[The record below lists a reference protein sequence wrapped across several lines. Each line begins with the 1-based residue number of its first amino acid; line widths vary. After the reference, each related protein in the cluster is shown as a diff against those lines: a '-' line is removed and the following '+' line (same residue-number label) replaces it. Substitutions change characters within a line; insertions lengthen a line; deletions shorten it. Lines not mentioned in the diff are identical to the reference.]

1 MLWWKSFTK
10 DCYRR
15 KICFLFPTFRLQH
28 GPLVVHL
35 LLIQSS
41 PHFAAEMIT
50 QSLKKED
57 GKSTSYVTSEKLL
70 SSLTSPL
77 YILHVLW
84 FAFLQLRLFFFVG
97 VLNRWLSS
105 LADGDLDDGLVLT
118 FLSD

>member
-1 MLWWKSFTK
+1 M
-10 DCYRR
+10 
-15 KICFLFPTFRLQH
+15 QH

-41 PHFAAEMIT
+41 LNFAAEMIT
-50 QSLKKED
+50 QSLKKER
-57 GKSTSYVTSEKLL
+57 KSTSYVTSEKLL

-105 LADGDLDDGLVLT
+105 LADGNLDNGLVLT
-118 FLSD
+118 FLLD